1 MYSLDLLKAWEKDS
15 EIETISTDQHNS
27 KMILKFVEKINSEIS
42 SLIQNL
48 TNYDIS
54 EDKEELIHQLYRF
67 AHKSYGMCNLFNLQK
82 AKHLFGI
89 LEFIFDSARKLN
101 TIHIHSFDYLSKLIF
116 ENLKDISED
125 WKTKQSSAKNTSLL
139 VEEAKVY
146 LQKPLESYLEKKE
159 QTQKNSNGEF
169 ENNLVNEKKI
179 FKEKLESEKKITNS
193 NENIETIHLSDKDDD
208 PEELNIPVDKI
219 TLISDF
225 YEESYENLGKIENKL
240 VELEEN
246 PKSIEILN
254 DLFRSLHTIKG
265 GTRILKVGKMEKLSH
280 ALEDLLDKLRK
291 QKLEVNE
298 IIIDILLYG
307 KKLLMEMLDE
317 VASKGP
323 IRTKINSLLL
333 KIYEYDDTKKIET
346 GIEEKLKKFDQI
358 QTIKKEISELN
369 KKESGEEIK
378 SAPIAKIKERQAES
392 IRVSID
398 KLDDVINTSSELSI
412 TRLQFQ
418 EQISV
423 LTRNIRDIKRAL
435 AHSKEFEPDRLL
447 SRFQRANEIV
457 ISELNS
463 FLNSNQV
470 SVSRTELE
478 EIVKPFYNEL
488 KSEFAREELTL
499 SEELT
504 LQLISFQ
511 DLKNTML
518 KNVENLEGFTSRLQ
532 NGVMNFRMVPISTL
546 LERFPGLVRDTA
558 RQANKKIKLE
568 LIGGETELDRVMIN
582 SLADPLI
589 HIIRNSIDHGIE
601 TEDERVTLGKPEF
614 GVIKISS
621 YYMGSFAVIEISDD
635 GKGIDQVKVLN
646 KAIEKGIVSADKT
659 SSLSEKE
666 ILEFIFA
673 PGFSTVTEV
682 TELSGRGVG
691 MDVVYSTISQLQGSI
706 EIKSQI
712 GKGTIL
718 YLKIPLTLAVVRVL
732 VFESSD
738 QSLALPMGSVDEILT
753 INRNELEI
761 VGNKI
766 LYHLRN
772 EVINLTF
779 LSKILQNGGAEFL
792 TSEVNV
798 IILSDGEEKIGLIVE
813 NILGRQEIVIKNLG
827 SVLKKVP
834 YIMGC
839 TILSDRRLV
848 LVLNPKEILSETNI
862 SYSNQVVSVD
872 SPKEDISVLVVDD
885 SSLQRRAI
893 KSTLSKLGYSVDE
906 AENGFDALKMVRIK
920 KYSLLCVDLVMPLM
934 DGFDLVSRLRSIP
947 LYRTIPI
954 IVITSKNSR
963 EDRERGIKVGAN
975 EFLEK
980 PVDNEILTK
989 LVKQYTSG
997 EN

>member
-1 MYSLDLLKAWEKDS
+1 MSSDYILIKKFIENL
-15 EIETISTDQHNS
+15 EIELPNLLQNLSQYDITEDKDELINKSYRFVHKSLGHS
-27 KMILKFVEKINSEIS
+27 KLFKLEKI
-42 SLIQNL
+42 
-48 TNYDIS
+48 
-54 EDKEELIHQLYRF
+54 H
-67 AHKSYGMCNLFNLQK
+67 
-82 AKHLFGI
+82 HLFAI

-101 TIHIHSFDYLSKLIF
+101 TIHIHSFDYLSKLIL
-116 ENLKDISED
+116 ENLIEIILDLKS
-125 WKTKQSSAKNTSLL
+125 KNYSDKNISLL
-139 VEEAKVY
+139 IEESFVY
-146 LQKPLESYLEKKE
+146 LHKPIESYIEKKE
-159 QTQKNSNGEF
+159 QLLKSSTSILDIEKS
-169 ENNLVNEKKI
+169 LEKKI
-179 FKEKLESEKKITNS
+179 LDEQKIEIQTNKNEKEQPLFNFS
-193 NENIETIHLSDKDDD
+193 IEALDDE

-225 YEESYENLGKIENKL
+225 YEESYENLAKIENKL

-246 PKSIEILN
+246 PSDIEILN
-254 DLFRSLHTIKG
+254 ELFRSLHTIKG
-265 GTRILKVGKMEKLSH
+265 GTRILKVTKMEKLSH

-291 QKLEVNE
+291 GKLSVNE
-298 IIIDILLYG
+298 IIIDVLLYG
-307 KKLLMEMLDE
+307 KKLLLEILDE

-323 IRTKINSLLL
+323 IRTKISSLLQ
-333 KIYEYDDTKKIET
+333 KIKEFDSEKKVNETIED
-346 GIEEKLKKFDQI
+346 KLKKFDTI
-358 QTIKKEISELN
+358 QNLKKEINEFT
-369 KKESGEEIK
+369 KEEVGSGIK
-378 SAPIAKIKERQAES
+378 TPNSIARLKERQVES
-392 IRVSID
+392 IRVSIE
-398 KLDDVINTSSELSI
+398 KLDEVINTSSELSI

-435 AHSKEFEPDRLL
+435 AHAKEFEPDRFL
-447 SRFQRANEIV
+447 SRLQRANEI
-457 ISELNS
+457 IIHDLSAYLE
-463 FLNSNQV
+463 SNKLPFV
-470 SVSRTELE
+470 RVELE
-478 EIVKPFYNEL
+478 EIIKPFYNEL

-511 DLKNTML
+511 ELKNLMM

-568 LIGGETELDRVMIN
+568 LYGQETELDRVMIN

-601 TEDERVTLGKPEF
+601 SEEER
-614 GVIKISS
+614 ISS
-621 YYMGSFAVIEISDD
+621 GKNEYGIIKVSAYYMGSFAIIEISDD
-635 GKGIDQVKVLN
+635 GKGIDKEKVLK
-646 KAIEKGIVSADKT
+646 KAIEKGLTTLDKT
-659 SSLSEKE
+659 SQLNEKE
-666 ILEFIFA
+666 ILDFIFA
-673 PGFSTVTEV
+673 PGFSTASQV

-691 MDVVYSTISQLQGSI
+691 MDVVFSTISQMQGTI
-706 EIKSQI
+706 DIKSNL
-712 GKGTIL
+712 GVGTTI

-732 VFESSD
+732 IFESYE
-738 QSLALPMGSVDEILT
+738 QSLALPMGNVEEILN
-753 INRNELEI
+753 IPREDLEV

-779 LSKILQNGGAEFL
+779 ISKILENGGTEFL
-792 TSEVNV
+792 HSEIPV
-798 IILSDGEEKIGLIVE
+798 IILSDGDSRIGLIVDR
-813 NILGRQEIVIKNLG
+813 ILGRQEIVIKNLG
-827 SVLKKVP
+827 SLLKKVP

-848 LVLNPKEILSETNI
+848 LVLNPKEILEDSKASDNNQILKVDLESNKEEINI
-862 SYSNQVVSVD
+862 
-872 SPKEDISVLVVDD
+872 LVVDD
-885 SSLQRRAI
+885 SQLQRRAI

-906 AENGFDALKMVRIK
+906 AENGFDALKLVRIK

-934 DGFDLVSRLRSIP
+934 DGFDLVTRLRSIP

-954 IVITSKNSR
+954 IVITSKHSR
-963 EDRERGIKVGAN
+963 EDKERGIKVGAN

-980 PVDNEILTK
+980 PVDNEILIK
-989 LVKQYTSG
+989 LVKQYTAG